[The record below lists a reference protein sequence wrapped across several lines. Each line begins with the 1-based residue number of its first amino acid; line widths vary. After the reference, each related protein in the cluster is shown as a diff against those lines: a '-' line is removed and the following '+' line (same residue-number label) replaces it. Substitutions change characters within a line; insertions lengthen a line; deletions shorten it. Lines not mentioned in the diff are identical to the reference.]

1 MLGVRPSPWQ
11 RPLLPL
17 SPCEPQLGRTLGR
30 RAAQKTTRLGPQVET
45 VVPFAEA
52 ARAALTLSFD
62 GLARVPDLPDADVV
76 ALLIVLLA
84 GISEAAGESVV
95 LFVNRVRPRRFVLS
109 LAVSG
114 LLFVFT
120 YLFLAGSVF
129 TVTRW
134 LLGPTVN
141 PFDVAVVVG
150 VAFAPRMFGFLGF
163 LPYFG
168 QPLGALLQAWS
179 VLAALRGVRAAL
191 GASVLHAVAA
201 VALGA
206 LLLAVLQRTVGLP
219 LVYVARRLL
228 SATAGVRLTSVE
240 DAVGADE
247 LRADGDE

>member
-1 MLGVRPSPWQ
+1 MTAS
-11 RPLLPL
+11 
-17 SPCEPQLGRTLGR
+17 S
-30 RAAQKTTRLGPQVET
+30 
-45 VVPFAEA
+45 FAEA

-62 GLARVPDLPDADVV
+62 GLAGLPGLPDAGAV
-76 ALLIVLLA
+76 ALTIVLLA

-114 LLFVFT
+114 LIFVFT
-120 YLFLAGSVF
+120 FLFLAGSVF
-129 TVTRW
+129 TVTR
-134 LLGPTVN
+134 LLLQPEVR

-168 QPLGALLQAWS
+168 QPIGILLQSWS
-179 VLAALRGVRAAL
+179 VLVALRGVRAVFGTTLLEAI
-191 GASVLHAVAA
+191 AA

-206 LLLAVLQRTVGLP
+206 LLLAVLQRTVGWP

-228 SATAGVRLTSVE
+228 SVTAGVKLTSVDE
-240 DAVGADE
+240 ALDAAE
-247 LRADGDE
+247 PEAEADG